1 MRTPVGLLVG
11 RPAGLAPVAVALA
24 VALTVAL
31 AVALAVGLAPAP
43 ARAQAQAPVLARPH
57 SLQDAMHQAELLLR
71 QGQTGPATELL
82 ERLRAEAPDDARL
95 VVLLG
100 RAYERGGASDRAIAL
115 YEEALAG
122 FARDDL
128 GLWIELSRA
137 RQLAG
142 QGAEAVEA
150 LLRCTRA
157 HPAWGPDLVDRF
169 ELLVSDS
176 TAGPAALRALE
187 QAAGAD
193 DVPLAWLEIL
203 GNVYATTGQSERS
216 LELLMRLERRQPGD
230 GRLVLNL
237 AKTLARSDRP
247 QLALAAYDSLFTL
260 PAPPDALEE
269 GWFEKAGVLA
279 DLGRTPEAIE
289 AYRTIE
295 ERFPRGTLAPR
306 AALTRA
312 NLTLTTGDLAAARVI
327 FAELL
332 ERADAQP
339 RRADLGQVRDETRLG
354 LAECALR
361 QGDFAAAR
369 EVYADLAQA
378 ATRAELRE
386 RAAFEQA
393 ELLFYEGRLPEAEAG
408 YYALT
413 DAFRQGDCVN
423 DALARILL
431 LGEHSSAGDALKAY
445 AAIAYRE
452 RIGEPDSALTLC
464 RATLAAYP
472 DLPLRAELRAVET
485 RLLGRAQRWAEAD
498 SALAQLLAQD
508 PRQRA
513 AARAL
518 LTLAEAGWPVPDR
531 REVSRAYLERL
542 VLEYPDA
549 PEARRAR
556 GLLAQQR
563 RADEHS

>member
-1 MRTPVGLLVG
+1 MRKHVGLL
-11 RPAGLAPVAVALA
+11 AGLALIAVTLA
-24 VALTVAL
+24 S
-31 AVALAVGLAPAP
+31 
-43 ARAQAQAPVLARPH
+43 ARAQAPVQARPH
-57 SLQDAMHQAELLLR
+57 SVQDAMHQAELLLR

-82 ERLRAEAPDDARL
+82 ERLRAERPDDVRL

-100 RAYERGGASDRAIAL
+100 RAYERGGESDRAIAL
-115 YEEALAG
+115 YEEAVG
-122 FARDDL
+122 SFGRDDL

-137 RQLAG
+137 RQVAG

-157 HPAWGPDLVDRF
+157 HPGWGPDLVDRF

-176 TAGPAALRALE
+176 TAGASALRALE
-187 QAAGAD
+187 QSAGAAD
-193 DVPLAWLEIL
+193 APLAWLEIL
-203 GNVYATTGQSERS
+203 GNVYATTGQTERS
-216 LELLMRLERRQPGD
+216 LELLMRLERRQPSD
-230 GRLVLNL
+230 GQLVLNL

-260 PAPPDALEE
+260 PAPADALEE
-269 GWFEKAGVLA
+269 GWFEKGKLLA
-279 DLGRTPEAIE
+279 ELGRTTEAIE
-289 AYRTIE
+289 AYRTVE
-295 ERFPRGTLAPR
+295 ERFPRGALAPR

-312 NLTLTTGDLAAARVI
+312 NLMLTAGDLAAARAL
-327 FAELL
+327 FEELL
-332 ERADAQP
+332 ARADAEP
-339 RRADLGQVRDETRLG
+339 RRADLGLLRDEVRLG

-361 QGDFAAAR
+361 LGDFAAAR
-369 EVYADLAQA
+369 AVYTDLAQA
-378 ATRAELRE
+378 AARSELRE
-386 RAAFEQA
+386 RAMFEQA
-393 ELLFYEGRLPEAEAG
+393 ELLFYEGRLGEAETA

-413 DAFRQGDCVN
+413 DAYRQGDCVN

-431 LGEHSSAGDALKAY
+431 LGEHASAGDALKAY

-452 RIGEPDSALTLC
+452 RIGEPDSALALC
-464 RATLAAYP
+464 RTTLAAFP

-485 RLLGRAQRWAEAD
+485 RLLARALRWAEAD

-518 LTLAEAGWPVPDR
+518 LELAEAGWPLPER
-531 REVSRAYLERL
+531 REVSRAYLEQL
-542 VLEYPDA
+542 VLEYPDS

-556 GLLAQQR
+556 GLLEQLR
-563 RADEHS
+563 HADEHS